1 LGEIISDSGLDLDN
15 DGRYDQLVITFEL
28 TSDMAGEFQLGGL
41 LRAGDKQIRSEVTR
55 VVLVEGL
62 QTGQISFDG
71 QLVGD
76 NQIDGPFQIEAIW
89 VAPAEKA
96 VAGTVFPD
104 EMTAFKTFSDTT
116 QPYLANDFL
125 VQAAYIGSNFSYTTE
140 TNPVNRLV
148 ESITISVPL
157 AVALPDTF
165 RVEGDLFD
173 GLGEFVGYAEWIG
186 DGSEAFLTYQVAG
199 TPPPYSLEH
208 LNIFDSQGKIL
219 DARYAPVFTIDLPGN
234 IETTT
239 ITLYSSS
246 TLSVP
251 QSVVPPTTF
260 TATTSDTNAN
270 GRIDQLVIST
280 TINVTVAGSYWMEGL
295 LVNIYNHPVAWSVGT
310 PKPLST
316 GSQSLQMVFDG
327 RMLFD
332 HLPLIGSQSFKLI
345 AVKIFS
351 GSPSSAT
358 LQAEVPIPGFMT
370 AAYSRS
376 QLEYSISES
385 PLFQDDL
392 ESNATKWTVGAP
404 WSRTNNVNNAY
415 SGTYSLVTTGS
426 ASSSGLLS
434 LATPLNFTDYDSPR
448 LIFKTAYRLSDGQS
462 VLLEVS
468 TNGTTWTTLKTF
480 TGTSSYWSSELI
492 DLSAYAHTANIM
504 IRFNAKNY
512 ANLLWAIDDVFVHGI
527 YINGPAPTQTPT
539 SGPAP
544 TQTPTSGSAPTQ
556 TPTSGPAPT
565 QTPTS
570 RPYPTQEPTSELE
583 PGETIFLPLVMKN

>member
-1 LGEIISDSGLDLDN
+1 LDLDN

-41 LRAGDKQIRSEVTR
+41 LLAGEKQIRSEVTR
-55 VVLVEGL
+55 VTLAEGL
-62 QTGQISFDG
+62 QTGQITFDG
-71 QLVGD
+71 QLIGD

-89 VAPAEKA
+89 VAPAEQA
-96 VAGTVFPD
+96 VAGTIFPD
-104 EMTAFKTFSDTT
+104 EMAAFLTYSDTT
-116 QPYLANDFL
+116 QPYQANDFI
-125 VQAAYIGSNFSYTTE
+125 VQAAYIASNFSYATE
-140 TNPVNRLV
+140 SNPVNGLI

-157 AVALPDTF
+157 AVAIPDTF
-165 RVEGDLFD
+165 KVEGDLFD
-173 GLGEFVGYAEWIG
+173 GRGEFVGYAEWIG

-199 TPPPYSLEH
+199 TQPPYSLEH
-208 LNIFDSQGKIL
+208 VNLFDSQGMIL
-219 DARYAPVFTIDLPGN
+219 DARYAPLYTIDQTVEL
-234 IETTT
+234 ETSQ
-239 ITLYSSS
+239 ITLDNTSA
-246 TLSVP
+246 LSVP

-270 GRIDQLVIST
+270 GRIDQLMIST
-280 TINVTVAGSYWMEGL
+280 TINVTTAGSYWMEGL

-316 GSQSLQMVFDG
+316 GSQALQMMFDG

-332 HLPLIGSQSFKLI
+332 HLPLLGSQSFKLI

-351 GSPSSAT
+351 GSPGVAT
-358 LQAEVPIPGFMT
+358 LQAEVPVPNFST
-370 AAYSRS
+370 VAYSRS

-392 ESNATKWTVGAP
+392 ESNATKWTVGTQ
-404 WSRTNNVNNAY
+404 WSRTNNVNTAY

-426 ASSSGLLS
+426 TSTSGLLS
-434 LATPLNFTDYDSPR
+434 LATPLNFTNSDSPR

-480 TGTSSYWSSELI
+480 TGTSSYWSSESI

-504 IRFNAKNY
+504 LRFNAKNY
-512 ANLLWAIDDVFVHGI
+512 ANLLWAIDEVFVHGSFI
-527 YINGPAPTQTPT
+527 P
-539 SGPAP
+539 
-544 TQTPTSGSAPTQ
+544 
-556 TPTSGPAPT
+556 
-565 QTPTS
+565 
-570 RPYPTQEPTSELE
+570 ELE
-583 PGETIFLPLVMKN
+583 VGNQKIFLPLVTRN